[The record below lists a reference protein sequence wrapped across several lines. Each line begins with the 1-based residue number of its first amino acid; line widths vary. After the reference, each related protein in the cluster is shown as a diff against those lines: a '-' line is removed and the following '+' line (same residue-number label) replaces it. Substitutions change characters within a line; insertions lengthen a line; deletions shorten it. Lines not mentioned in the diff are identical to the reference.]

1 MEINKR
7 LEYILEK
14 TQSLDYKIEQEDGI
28 VYSLRTFSPFG
39 QDCYA
44 EIDSE
49 NDADM
54 FINNL
59 RNYADDFD
67 VSYEAYLW
75 LDETGHGKNGAPYDM
90 RDVYEDMEW
99 WKNAM
104 TELAYTLEKAL
115 EEYDNKRRKNK

>member
-1 MEINKR
+1 MEMNRR

-14 TQSLDYKIEQEDGI
+14 AQSLDYKVEQEDGI
-28 VYSLRTFSPFG
+28 VYSLSTFSPFG

-75 LDETGHGKNGAPYDM
+75 LDETGHGKNGAPYNM
-90 RDVYEDMEW
+90 IDVYEGMEW

-104 TELAYTLEKAL
+104 TELADTLAEAL
-115 EEYDNKRRKNK
+115 EEYDNTMEEE

>member
-1 MEINKR
+1 MEMNRR

-14 TQSLDYKIEQEDGI
+14 AQSLDYKVEQEDGI
-28 VYSLRTFSPFG
+28 VYSLSTSSPFG
-39 QDCYA
+39 QDCYV

-59 RNYADDFD
+59 RNYTDDFD

-99 WKNAM
+99 WRNAM
-104 TELAYTLEKAL
+104 SELADALVEALEK
-115 EEYDNKRRKNK
+115 YDNTAEDE

>member
-104 TELAYTLEKAL
+104 TELADALVEAL
-115 EEYDNKRRKNK
+115 EEYDNTMEEE

>member
-1 MEINKR
+1 MEMNKR

-14 TQSLDYKIEQEDGI
+14 AQSLDYKVEQEDGI
-28 VYSLRTFSPFG
+28 VYSLSTSSPFG
-39 QDCYA
+39 QDCYV

-99 WKNAM
+99 WRNAM
-104 TELAYTLEKAL
+104 SELADALVEALEK
-115 EEYDNKRRKNK
+115 YDNTAEDE

>member
-1 MEINKR
+1 MEMNRR

-14 TQSLDYKIEQEDGI
+14 AQSLDYKVEQEDGI
-28 VYSLRTFSPFG
+28 VYSLSTSSPFG
-39 QDCYA
+39 QDCHV

-75 LDETGHGKNGAPYDM
+75 LDETGHGQNGAPYDM

-104 TELAYTLEKAL
+104 TELADALLEAL
-115 EEYDNKRRKNK
+115 EEYDNTAEDE

>member
-1 MEINKR
+1 MEMNKR

-14 TQSLDYKIEQEDGI
+14 AQSLDYKVEQEDGI

-49 NDADM
+49 NDAEM

-59 RNYADDFD
+59 RNYADNFD

>member
-1 MEINKR
+1 MEMNRR

-14 TQSLDYKIEQEDGI
+14 AQSLDYKVEQEDGI
-28 VYSLRTFSPFG
+28 TYSLSTSSPFG
-39 QDCYA
+39 QDCYV

-75 LDETGHGKNGAPYDM
+75 LDETGHGKSGAPYDM

-104 TELAYTLEKAL
+104 TELADALVEALEK
-115 EEYDNKRRKNK
+115 YDNTAEDE

>member
-1 MEINKR
+1 MEMNKR

-14 TQSLDYKIEQEDGI
+14 AQSLDYKVEQEDGI
-28 VYSLRTFSPFG
+28 VYSLSTSSPFG
-39 QDCYA
+39 QDCYV

-90 RDVYEDMEW
+90 KDVYEDMEW

-104 TELAYTLEKAL
+104 TELADALEKAL
-115 EEYDNKRRKNK
+115 EEYDNIAEEE

>member
-1 MEINKR
+1 MEMNRR

-14 TQSLDYKIEQEDGI
+14 AQSLDYKVEQEDGI
-28 VYSLRTFSPFG
+28 TYSLSTFSPFG

-59 RNYADDFD
+59 RSYADDFD

-75 LDETGHGKNGAPYDM
+75 LDETGHGKSGAPYDM

-104 TELAYTLEKAL
+104 TELADALVEAL
-115 EEYDNKRRKNK
+115 EEYDNTAEDE

>member
-1 MEINKR
+1 MEMNRR

-14 TQSLDYKIEQEDGI
+14 AQSLDYKVEQEDGI
-28 VYSLRTFSPFG
+28 VYSLSTFSPFG
-39 QDCYA
+39 QDCYV

-104 TELAYTLEKAL
+104 SELADALVEALEK
-115 EEYDNKRRKNK
+115 YDNTAEDE

>member
-1 MEINKR
+1 MEMNRR

-14 TQSLDYKIEQEDGI
+14 AQSLDYKVEQEDGI

-39 QDCYA
+39 QDCHA

-59 RNYADDFD
+59 RNYAADFD

-75 LDETGHGKNGAPYDM
+75 LDETGHGKNGAPYVM

-99 WKNAM
+99 WRNAM
-104 TELAYTLEKAL
+104 IELADALVEALEK
-115 EEYDNKRRKNK
+115 YDNTAEDE

>member
-1 MEINKR
+1 MEMNRR

-14 TQSLDYKIEQEDGI
+14 AQSLDYKVEQEDGI
-28 VYSLRTFSPFG
+28 VYSLSTFSPFG

-49 NDADM
+49 NDAEM

-59 RNYADDFD
+59 RNYADDLD

-104 TELAYTLEKAL
+104 SELADALVEALEK
-115 EEYDNKRRKNK
+115 YDNTAEDE

>member
-1 MEINKR
+1 MEMNRR

-14 TQSLDYKIEQEDGI
+14 AQSLDYKVEQEDGI
-28 VYSLRTFSPFG
+28 VYSLSTSSPFG
-39 QDCYA
+39 QDCYV

-75 LDETGHGKNGAPYDM
+75 LDETGHGKSGAPYDM

-104 TELAYTLEKAL
+104 TELADALVEAL
-115 EEYDNKRRKNK
+115 EEYDNTAEDE

>member
-1 MEINKR
+1 MEMNKR

-49 NDADM
+49 NDAEM

-75 LDETGHGKNGAPYDM
+75 LDETGHGRNGAPYDM

-104 TELAYTLEKAL
+104 TELADTLAEAL
-115 EEYDNKRRKNK
+115 EEYDNTMEEE

>member
-1 MEINKR
+1 MEMNRR

-14 TQSLDYKIEQEDGI
+14 AQSLDYKVEQEDGI
-28 VYSLRTFSPFG
+28 VYSLSTSSPFG
-39 QDCYA
+39 QDCYV

-90 RDVYEDMEW
+90 RDLYEDMEW

-104 TELAYTLEKAL
+104 TELADALVEALEK
-115 EEYDNKRRKNK
+115 YDNTAEDE